1 MYFASHTH
9 QNVSNNGVLLH
20 TVHKWHHFLRM
31 SNIFLILHTGTL
43 AEEDPAPC
51 SLSGHGRH
59 CALNGAMCR
68 DGWHG
73 PNNGITNFDN
83 FLFAMLTVFQ
93 CITMEGWTDVL
104 YWVRLALSSCHLSV
118 HCGWHTLSSFLLGAS
133 TSALSTFP
141 WHTESSIDANEIDPL
156 RQSQRTGKTE
166 NTGKHVS
173 LFLSVV
179 DEVQIQS

>member
-1 MYFASHTH
+1 MLCFEKLFCSTLTHTH
-9 QNVSNNGVLLH
+9 IKMYQIMGLKDILTRVLIN

-31 SNIFLILHTGTL
+31 SHIFLILHTGTL

-59 CALNGAMCR
+59 CPLNGTMCR

-104 YWVRLALSSCHLSV
+104 YWVRLTMSSCHFNI
-118 HCGWHTLSSFLLGAS
+118 HCHWHSLCSFLLGAS
-133 TSALSTFP
+133 ISALSTFP
-141 WHTESSIDANEIDPL
+141 
-156 RQSQRTGKTE
+156 
-166 NTGKHVS
+166 
-173 LFLSVV
+173 
-179 DEVQIQS
+179 